1 MPSPMVKLFGY
12 AVRHGALRF
21 VDHTGHESDFGDG
34 TGKQIICRTTDLP
47 TELKIA
53 TDPTLALGEAYMD
66 GRLTVEQGTI
76 YDLIILLMD
85 NVREVE
91 PTLWMRG
98 LESMR
103 WMLRR
108 VQQFNSIGGSSRNVR
123 YHYDIDGRI
132 YDLFLD
138 PDRQYSCG
146 YFTSDQVDLE
156 EAQLAKKR
164 HLAVKLAIEDGQK
177 ILDIGSGWGGLGL
190 YLAKLADVSVTGVTL
205 SPEQL
210 GYSQR
215 RAKDEGLNGS
225 VNFQLEDYRKLSGSF
240 DRIVSVGMFEH
251 VGVNHYGDYFAKI
264 AELLSDDGVAVIHS
278 IGRFDGPG
286 IANPF
291 IRRYIFPGG
300 YIPALSEVLP
310 SVERAGLFVS
320 DVEVWRLHY
329 ARTLRKWRE
338 RFVRN
343 WQKASDLKGEK
354 FCRMWEFYLAGSE
367 AAFRYQNLMVFQ
379 LQLVKR
385 LDTLPLT
392 RDYMLDTERRLRS
405 QKREHLSVVP
415 AAE

>member
-1 MPSPMVKLFGY
+1 MPSPAVKLFGY
-12 AVRHGALRF
+12 AVRHGTLRF
-21 VDHTGHESDFGDG
+21 VDYAGHESVFGDG
-34 TGKQIICRTTDLP
+34 MGKEIVCRTSDFA

-53 TDPTLALGEAYMD
+53 TDPTLAIGEAYMD
-66 GRLTVEQGTI
+66 GRLTLEQGTI
-76 YDLIILLMD
+76 YDLIVLLMD
-85 NVREVE
+85 NVRQVE
-91 PTLWMRG
+91 PTLWMRA
-98 LESMR
+98 LEAMR
-103 WMLRR
+103 WLLRG
-108 VQQFNSIGGSSRNVR
+108 VQQFNSIGGSSRNVSH
-123 YHYDIDGRI
+123 HYDIDGRI

-138 PDRQYSCG
+138 SDRQYSCG
-146 YFTSDQVDLE
+146 YFTSDQVGLE

-177 ILDIGSGWGGLGL
+177 VLDIGSGWGGLGL
-190 YLAKLADVSVTGVTL
+190 YLASLADVTVTGVTL
-205 SPEQL
+205 SQEQL

-215 RAKDEGLNGS
+215 RAKNEGLDGS
-225 VNFQLEDYRKLSGSF
+225 VNFQIKDYRNLKGSY
-240 DRIVSVGMFEH
+240 DRVISVGMFEH
-251 VGVNHYGDYFAKI
+251 VGVNHYSDYFAKI
-264 AELLSDDGVAVIHS
+264 GELLSEDGVAVIHS

-291 IRRYIFPGG
+291 IQRYIFPGG

-310 SVERAGLFVS
+310 SVEQAGLFVS
-320 DVEVWRLHY
+320 DVEIWRLHY
-329 ARTLRKWRE
+329 AKTLRIWRE

-343 WQKASDLKGEK
+343 WQRAADLKGEK

-385 LDTLPLT
+385 LDALPLT

>member
-1 MPSPMVKLFGY
+1 MPSPMMKLFGY

-21 VDHTGHESDFGDG
+21 VDHTGHESVFGDG
-34 TGKQIICRTTDLP
+34 TGKQVTCRTTDLA
-47 TELKIA
+47 TEFKISA
-53 TDPTLALGEAYMD
+53 DPTLAIGEAYMD
-66 GRLTVEQGTI
+66 GGLTVEQGTI

-91 PTLWMRG
+91 PTLWMRA
-98 LESMR
+98 LERMR

-108 VQQFNSIGGSSRNVR
+108 AQQLNSIGGSSRNVR
-123 YHYDIDGRI
+123 HHYDIDGRI

-138 PDRQYSCG
+138 SDRQYSCG
-146 YFTSDQVDLE
+146 YFTSDHVDLE

-190 YLAKLADVSVTGVTL
+190 YLAKLADVSVTGITL

-215 RAKDEGLNGS
+215 RAMDEGLDGS
-225 VNFQLEDYRKLSGSF
+225 VVFQLEDYRKLAGAF

-251 VGVNHYGDYFAKI
+251 VGVNHYSDYFAKI
-264 AELLSDDGVAVIHS
+264 AELLSEDGVAVVHS

-329 ARTLRKWRE
+329 AKTLRNWRE

-343 WQKASDLKGEK
+343 WQKAVDLKGEK

-385 LDTLPLT
+385 LDALPLT